1 MSALAR
7 YFRHLG
13 KNVAGY
19 DRVRSSLCESLEEEG
34 IAIHYEDD
42 VQQISQKHKE
52 PRSTLVIYTPAV
64 PADHS
69 ELNFFK
75 QEGYALMKRAQV
87 LGAISRAHQC
97 LAVAGTH
104 GKTTTSALL
113 AHLFKNAGRDITAFL
128 GGIAVNYHSNF
139 LAGDADGI
147 LVAEADEY
155 DRSFLNL
162 EPAGAIIT
170 STDSDHLDIYGTADE
185 LRSTFGRFA
194 KVVQGPVVAHK
205 RTGMEGLTYA
215 VDEAA
220 DFEARNI
227 RIEDHSYVFD
237 IITNHGENIETI
249 RTGLP
254 GRHNVENALAAAAL
268 GLQFGLSAEDIR
280 QGIASFKGVKRRFE
294 YHIKTDE
301 LVYIDDYAHHP
312 EEIKAL
318 VKSVRE
324 LYPGKKITG
333 IFQPHLYSRTRDYAD
348 EFGEALSLVDHL
360 ILMDIYPAREKPI
373 EGVDAAMLLEK
384 VKLDKKEILKAEDI
398 PAHISGEKNV
408 VILSIGAGDIDR
420 LVKPIKEALER

>member
-7 YFRHLG
+7 YFSNAG
-13 KNVAGY
+13 KKVAGY
-19 DRVRSSLCESLEEEG
+19 DRVRTSLCEKLESEK
-34 IAIHYEDD
+34 ISIHYQDD
-42 VQQISQKHKE
+42 VEQIPETFKDPH
-52 PRSTLVIYTPAV
+52 STLVIYTPAV
-64 PADHS
+64 PAEHN

-113 AHLFKNAGRDITAFL
+113 AHLFRSAGKEITAFL

-139 LAGDADGI
+139 LAGNAEGI

-185 LRSTFGRFA
+185 LRSTFDQFA
-194 KVVQGPVVAHK
+194 KVVKGPLIAHK
-205 RTGMEGLTYA
+205 RTGIKGLTYA
-215 VDEAA
+215 VDQAA
-220 DFEARNI
+220 DYEARNI
-227 RIEDHSYVFD
+227 RIDKHSYVFD
-237 IITNHGENIETI
+237 IKTKQGEIIRGI

-268 GLQFGLSAEDIR
+268 ALQFGLTNEEVSR
-280 QGIASFKGVKRRFE
+280 GIASFKGVRRRFE
-294 YHIKTDE
+294 YHVKSE
-301 LVYIDDYAHHP
+301 KLVYIDDYAHHP

-318 VKSVRE
+318 VNSVRE
-324 LYPGKKITG
+324 LYPKQKITG
-333 IFQPHLYSRTRDYAD
+333 IFQPHLYSRTRDYAE
-348 EFGEALSLVDHL
+348 EFGESLGLLDEL
-360 ILMDIYPAREKPI
+360 ILMEIYPAREKPI
-373 EGVDAAMLLEK
+373 EGINSEMLLKK
-384 VKLDKKEILKAEDI
+384 VKLEQKQVLGGQEILKK
-398 PAHISGEKNV
+398 ISGQKEG

-420 LVKPIKEALER
+420 LVQPLTEALEG